1 MTRLKSTAVLKFGG
15 SLIDLSGANIPLII
29 KCISKIKQ
37 TKGFGPI
44 VVVSAPKG
52 FTDRL
57 QAIGEAKAR
66 GQNY

>member
-29 KCISKIKQ
+29 KRITKVKQ
-37 TKGFGPI
+37 AKGFGPI